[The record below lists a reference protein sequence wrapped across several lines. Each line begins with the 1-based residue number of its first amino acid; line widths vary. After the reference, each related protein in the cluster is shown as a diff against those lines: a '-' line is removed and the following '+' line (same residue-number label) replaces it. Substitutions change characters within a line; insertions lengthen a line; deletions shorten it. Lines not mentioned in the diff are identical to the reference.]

1 MGDWFH
7 RTIVESGRLPL
18 LCAFAAMLVAF
29 LFIRLSVRMI
39 RAQVKWWPGN
49 VASGGVHIHHVVFGV
64 VFMIIGGVGGI
75 ALPDRALWA
84 LCVLSAIFGIGVAL
98 VLDEFALILHLEDVY
113 WSTAGR
119 TSVDAIFVAF
129 AMVGLLLIGGRPF
142 EIGANS
148 SPGVGGVISSVVVA
162 VFYVGLT
169 GITLLKGKIWTGL
182 IGVFF
187 PLLLIVGA
195 IRVARPHSPW
205 ARRRYHPHR
214 RGGKARLARGQRR
227 EQRYREPLMRA
238 KIWLQEAVAGRPNT
252 AVDVPADGHAD
263 APPPPQLSGEPPVTV
278 PAGPPVEVPAKRV
291 SGRDARVPTDVSAS
305 WPADIA
311 RLGPN
316 SAPVPDSLPVPDGHV
331 DVSEMSGERDLTAG
345 DRDLL
350 GR

>member
-1 MGDWFH
+1 VGDWFH

-18 LCAFAAMLVAF
+18 FCAFAAMLVAF

-49 VASGGVHIHHVVFGV
+49 VQPGGVHIHHVVFGV

-129 AMVGLLLIGGRPF
+129 AMVGLLVIGGRPF
-142 EIGANS
+142 EIGS
-148 SPGVGGVISSVVVA
+148 DSEPGLGGILTSVIVGA
-162 VFYVGLT
+162 FYVGLM

-182 IGVFF
+182 IGVFV
-187 PLLLIVGA
+187 PILLIVGA

-214 RGGKARLARGQRR
+214 RRGKARLARAQRR
-227 EQRYREPLMRA
+227 ERRYREPLIRA
-238 KIWLQEAVAGRPNT
+238 KIRLQEAVAGRPS
-252 AVDVPADGHAD
+252 APGEAMAGGLAD
-263 APPPPQLSGEPPVTV
+263 APPAPQL
-278 PAGPPVEVPAKRV
+278 PAGRAAGWPDERPSDHLVD
-291 SGRDARVPTDVSAS
+291 SGRTAPVDVSAS
-305 WPADIA
+305 WPANIT
-311 RLGPN
+311 
-316 SAPVPDSLPVPDGHV
+316 LPAPDGHRGAST
-331 DVSEMSGERDLTAG
+331 VSAERDLPAG

>member
-1 MGDWFH
+1 VGDWFH

-64 VFMIIGGVGGI
+64 VFMIIGGIGGI

-129 AMVGLLLIGGRPF
+129 AMVGLLLIGARPF
-142 EIGANS
+142 EIGS
-148 SPGVGGVISSVVVA
+148 DSEPGLGGVLSSVVVG
-162 VFYVGLT
+162 VFYVGLM

-182 IGVFF
+182 IGVFI
-187 PLLLIVGA
+187 PILLIVGA

-214 RGGKARLARGQRR
+214 RRGKARLARAQRR
-227 EQRYREPLMRA
+227 ERRYREPLIRA
-238 KIWLQEAVAGRPNT
+238 KIWLQEAVAGRPS
-252 AVDVPADGHAD
+252 APVEVPAGGLAD
-263 APPPPQLSGEPPVTV
+263 APPPPPQP
-278 PAGPPVEVPAKRV
+278 PAGWPDDRSDEHFADRDPHAPV
-291 SGRDARVPTDVSAS
+291 DVSAS
-305 WPADIA
+305 WPANIT
-311 RLGPN
+311 
-316 SAPVPDSLPVPDGHV
+316 LPAPDGHRGAAT
-331 DVSEMSGERDLTAG
+331 VSAERDLPAG

>member
-1 MGDWFH
+1 VGDWFH

-64 VFMIIGGVGGI
+64 VFMIVGGVGGI

-84 LCVLSAIFGIGVAL
+84 LCVLSAIFGVGVAL

-129 AMVGLLLIGGRPF
+129 AMVGLLLIGARPF
-142 EIGANS
+142 EIGS
-148 SPGVGGVISSVVVA
+148 DSGPGLGSVLTSVVVG
-162 VFYVGLT
+162 VFYVGLM

-182 IGVFF
+182 IGVFI
-187 PLLLIVGA
+187 PILLIVGA

-214 RGGKARLARGQRR
+214 RRGKARLARAQRR
-227 EQRYREPLMRA
+227 ERRYREPLIRA
-238 KIWLQEAVAGRPNT
+238 KIWLQEAVAGRPS
-252 AVDVPADGHAD
+252 APVEVPAGGLAD
-263 APPPPQLSGEPPVTV
+263 PPPPPQLPVERAAGWPDGRSADHLADSDPTV
-278 PAGPPVEVPAKRV
+278 PV
-291 SGRDARVPTDVSAS
+291 DVSAS
-305 WPADIA
+305 WPANIT
-311 RLGPN
+311 
-316 SAPVPDSLPVPDGHV
+316 LPAPDGHRAAP
-331 DVSEMSGERDLTAG
+331 DGDRGAATASAERDLPAG